1 MSLNPP
7 GAGYPFDIPPPDADL
22 LTLCMLVYH
31 LPLLIA
37 FSVRQQTD
45 FLYGGCMLFPLE
57 PLRSG
62 QYPFIRPNGPA

>member
-1 MSLNPP
+1 
-7 GAGYPFDIPPPDADL
+7 
-22 LTLCMLVYH
+22 MLVYH

-57 PLRSG
+57 PMRSG
-62 QYPFIRPNGPA
+62 QYPFIQVRETFAKQTVQ